1 MKARKKKSHET
12 VWFHGSPITSPYVLI
27 EAIRIFPNNCLC
39 GCLHFVKALRE
50 T

>member
-12 VWFHGSPITSPYVLI
+12 VWFHGSHSFAIGSDQ
-27 EAIRIFPNNCLC
+27 AIRIFRINCL
-39 GCLHFVKALRE
+39 GSRLHFVKALRK